1 MTDICFLPATELAAA
16 MSTGAI
22 SSREVTQ
29 AFLDQINRI
38 NPQVNAVVTL
48 AAENALSA
56 ADAADVRRAQG
67 DALPVLHGMPML
79 HKDTHATA
87 GIRTTSGSP
96 LLADNVPAADELL
109 IERLHTAGA
118 ISMGKTNVPE
128 FAAGSHTVNPV
139 FGASYNPYGP
149 SKTVGGSSGGAAA
162 ALATGMTPL
171 ADGSDMGGSLR
182 NPAAYC
188 NVIGLRPT
196 TGRVPSEPGP
206 FGHFS
211 LSVQGPMGR
220 SVGDVALLL
229 SAMAGPD
236 LRAPAALEE
245 PGANFARVEPMEP
258 GTLRIAISA
267 DFGGLIPVEPAIVA
281 AVRKAGET
289 FASLGADVHPAMLDL
304 RGANDAFLTRR
315 AWQFAATFGPI
326 LDVHPGGLKDTIVW
340 NVERGRELSGADL
353 ARATSLTAELY
364 QRTREFFTEYDA
376 LLLPTTQV
384 SPFDTG
390 IDYPSEI
397 DGQPMTTYLEW
408 MRSCSDVSVT
418 GAPAISIPAGFTDEG
433 LPIGL
438 QIVTQYRAEKKLLQI
453 ARLFETAT
461 RYAETRPPVC

>member
-16 MSTGAI
+16 MSTGEL

-29 AFLDQINRI
+29 AFLDQIDRV
-38 NPQVNAVVTL
+38 NPQINAVVTL
-48 AAENALSA
+48 AADSALAA
-56 ADAADVRRAQG
+56 ADAADVRRTQG
-67 DALPVLHGMPML
+67 DSLPVLHGMPML

-96 LLADNVPAADELL
+96 LLADNVPDTDELL

-128 FAAGSHTVNPV
+128 FAAGSHTFNPV
-139 FGASYNPYGP
+139 FGTTYNPYGLT
-149 SKTVGGSSGGAAA
+149 KTVGGSSGGAAA
-162 ALATGMTPL
+162 SLATGMTAL

-182 NPAAYC
+182 NPAAFC
-188 NVIGLRPT
+188 NVVGLRPT
-196 TGRVPSEPGP
+196 TGRVPSEPGA

-211 LSVQGPMGR
+211 LSVQGPMAR
-220 SVGDVALLL
+220 SVEDVALLL

-236 LRAPAALEE
+236 LRAPATLDE
-245 PGANFARVEPMEP
+245 PGASFARIEPMEP

-267 DFGGLIPVEPAIVA
+267 DFGGLTPVEAQIAAAIN
-281 AVRKAGET
+281 KAGET

-304 RGANDAFLTRR
+304 SGANEAFLIRR
-315 AWQFAATFGPI
+315 GWQFAANFGPL
-326 LDVHPGGLKDTIVW
+326 LDAHPGGLKDSIVW

-353 ARATSLTAELY
+353 ARAMALTAELY

-384 SPFDTG
+384 SPFDTAME
-390 IDYPSEI
+390 YPTQI
-397 DGQPMTTYLEW
+397 NGQPLATYLEW
-408 MRSCSDVSVT
+408 MRSCSDISAT
-418 GAPAISIPAGFTDEG
+418 GAPAISMPAGFTDDG